1 MGQIFSDNGMQVD
14 PDGMEVLCKLKS
26 PTNEVELQKIIGSFN
41 YVRRYIKIMTASV
54 VWILEV

>member
-54 VWILEV
+54 V